1 MEAPHYWNQNDTY
14 PKAKIGRDEY
24 VDLEIIERICNKM
37 RLNIPDVIDL
47 NVIDLNFSSNKSKS
61 IMYDTFSFY
70 VVSLLLSIFCVI
82 TLTMFL
88 MLVLVSWPEYVD
100 SNLSII
106 AVIAKRCNSYS
117 SLYSLYSRFHH
128 SNWLS
133 SIFLES

>member
-1 MEAPHYWNQNDTY
+1 
-14 PKAKIGRDEY
+14 
-24 VDLEIIERICNKM
+24 M

-88 MLVLVSWPEYVD
+88 MLVLVS
-100 SNLSII
+100 
-106 AVIAKRCNSYS
+106 
-117 SLYSLYSRFHH
+117 
-128 SNWLS
+128 
-133 SIFLES
+133 